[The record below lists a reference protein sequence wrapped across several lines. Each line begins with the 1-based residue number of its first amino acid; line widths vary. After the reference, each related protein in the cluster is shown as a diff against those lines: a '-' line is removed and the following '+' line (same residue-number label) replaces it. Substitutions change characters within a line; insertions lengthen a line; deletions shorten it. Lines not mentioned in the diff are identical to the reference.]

1 METLNTCPVCSK
13 SEFTH
18 YIKCKDFTVSGNWF
32 NIEQCSNCS
41 FLFTNP
47 RPDQNEIGP
56 YYKSDNYISHS
67 NKSNGLFNKTYQF
80 IRNIAINKKI
90 ELIKTFFPG
99 KGDIELLDIGC
110 GTGEFL
116 SACAKTGW
124 RVEGVEP
131 NDDARNQAKERHR
144 LIVNDENSLEKN
156 QKQYN
161 VITMWHVL
169 EHVHS
174 LNNRID
180 QVSKLIA
187 KNGYVIIAVPNHTSS
202 DAIIFKENWA
212 AWDVPR
218 HLYHFSPST
227 IKNLMANHGFKHVA
241 SKPMVFD
248 SYYVSLLSTQYEGGS
263 KNYLKGIW
271 RGWKSN
277 QSAGKNAEKY
287 SSVIYI
293 FTK

>member
-1 METLNTCPVCSK
+1 METLTTCPVCSK
-13 SEFTH
+13 NELTD

-32 NIEQCSNCS
+32 NIQHCSNCS

-90 ELIKTFFPG
+90 ELIKSLFTG
-99 KGDIELLDIGC
+99 KEDIKLLDIGC

-116 SACAKTGW
+116 SACAKSGW
-124 RVEGVEP
+124 EVEGVEP
-131 NDDARNQAKERHR
+131 SEDARSKAKELHQ
-144 LIVNDENSLEKN
+144 LKVNDEDSLEIN
-156 QKQYN
+156 QKQYD

-174 LNNRID
+174 LNKRID
-180 QVSKLIA
+180 QLSKLIA
-187 KNGYVIIAVPNHTSS
+187 KNGHVIIAVPNHTSQ
-202 DAIIFKENWA
+202 DAGEFKENWA

-227 IKNLMANHGFKHVA
+227 IKKIMSNHGFKHIK
-241 SKPMVFD
+241 SMPMVFD
-248 SYYVSLLSTQYEGGS
+248 SYYVSLLSTQYEAGS
-263 KNYLKGIW
+263 KNYLKGVWTGW
-271 RGWKSN
+271 RSN
-277 QSAGKNAEKY
+277 QSAGKNAENY